1 MISVGIVRKI
11 VKTLRK
17 KEFIPIQHT
26 TDATGMLEDK
36 VALIIGGSGGIGKAI
51 AKSFSESGCKVIICV
66 TRQQKLEKC
75 LSSFENKDNVRTM
88 IFNVAN
94 PETFEERIDEATSFW
109 GKIDILVNSAGVHT
123 ENVDFF
129 DMKPEEF
136 DRVMNIDLKGAFFVC
151 QAIGKYMIDNNIKGS
166 ILNISSSRGSEP
178 AWSPYG
184 LSKWGLKGL
193 TMGVGKIFSPYGIN
207 VNAIAPG
214 STATS
219 LLGIEDGDSINSNEN
234 YMGRLIMPDEVASL
248 AKLIVSDVGKMIDGE
263 VIHIAAGR
271 GTFEFR

>member
-1 MISVGIVRKI
+1 VGIVRKI

-51 AKSFSESGCKVIICV
+51 AKSFSESGCKVIICG

-219 LLGIEDGDSINSNEN
+219 LLGVEDGDSINSNEN

>member
-1 MISVGIVRKI
+1 MGIVRKI

-26 TDATGMLEDK
+26 TDATRMLEDK

-51 AKSFSESGCKVIICV
+51 AKSFSESGCKVIICG

-136 DRVMNIDLKGAFFVC
+136 DRVM
-151 QAIGKYMIDNNIKGS
+151 
-166 ILNISSSRGSEP
+166 
-178 AWSPYG
+178 
-184 LSKWGLKGL
+184 
-193 TMGVGKIFSPYGIN
+193 
-207 VNAIAPG
+207 
-214 STATS
+214 
-219 LLGIEDGDSINSNEN
+219 
-234 YMGRLIMPDEVASL
+234 
-248 AKLIVSDVGKMIDGE
+248 VSDL
-263 VIHIAAGR
+263 
-271 GTFEFR
+271 